1 MSKLDDQI
9 ARDREILE
17 CHPLGSADL
26 DVALHNFAESL
37 MERMQATSA
46 DLNED
51 WARSSESGGLM
62 LT

>member
-17 CHPLGSADL
+17 CHPLGGADL
-26 DVALHNFAESL
+26 DVALHNFAEFL

-51 WARSSESGGLM
+51 
-62 LT
+62 

>member
-51 WARSSESGGLM
+51 
-62 LT
+62 